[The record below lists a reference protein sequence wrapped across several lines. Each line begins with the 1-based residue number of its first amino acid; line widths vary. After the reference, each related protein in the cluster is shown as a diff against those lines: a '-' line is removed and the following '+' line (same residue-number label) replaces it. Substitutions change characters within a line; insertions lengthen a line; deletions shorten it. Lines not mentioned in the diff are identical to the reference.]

1 MKRTTFKG
9 RGRPLVELKKLAVEL
24 GQRVS
29 PVEDEFVAKRNL
41 PVRYGQETRPGSALT
56 DRGAP
61 RTNIRSPRSAVEAS
75 SVGARTLE
83 EQHSVGWRE
92 RADIHIATRIRFR

>member
-9 RGRPLVELKKLAVEL
+9 RGLRLVELKKLAVEH

-29 PVEDEFVAKRNL
+29 PVGDEFVAERN
-41 PVRYGQETRPGSALT
+41 PPIRYGQETRPGSGFT

-61 RTNIRSPRSAVEAS
+61 RTNIRDP
-75 SVGARTLE
+75 
-83 EQHSVGWRE
+83 
-92 RADIHIATRIRFR
+92 IRCGSQ